1 MNSMI
6 HAPHNDDL
14 EFTMPFLP
22 KWVMDGKVT
31 VTAGNLDTKCLE
43 EAAFSSGAALS
54 LLHQTLQDP
63 VLNVPQRLLR
73 NRLALK
79 AAKNCLKIERRS
91 SDEGQIR
98 DGFLLA
104 ERDSMDN
111 LEQAMG
117 PSGFMYAQWRDH
129 VQCSLQQETF
139 YTNFIGT
146 IPIYTR
152 TCMAEIMAIDQ
163 PKVSPLK
170 ATTCALSDVMTVLP
184 QEAMLALQWTD
195 ITLSEALGWKFML
208 PLVGASMTSKELK
221 LFSDENANPDELLIT
236 VHKAITRSARDAIRL
251 CHHLSRRAAKLRT
264 VAPKLRSKGSDV
276 GVKLFLS
283 EEAVSPSALV
293 SSWIFKTNNLMTP
306 RAARRFCD
314 RLVELGVARELTG
327 RSTFRIYGV
336 A

>member
-1 MNSMI
+1 MI
-6 HAPHNDDL
+6 HAAQSDDV
-14 EFTMPFLP
+14 EFPIPFLP
-22 KWVMDGKVT
+22 KWVMDDKVSET
-31 VTAGNLDTKCLE
+31 TGNLDIQCLE

-63 VLNVPQRLLR
+63 VLNVPQQLLR

-79 AAKNCLKIERRS
+79 ASKNCLKIERRAV
-91 SDEGQIR
+91 DEGDIR

-104 ERDSMDN
+104 ELGEMDN

-129 VQCSLQQETF
+129 VQCSLGQETF

-152 TCMAEIMAIDQ
+152 VTMAEIMEIDQ
-163 PKVSPLK
+163 PEVSPVHAMTK
-170 ATTCALSDVMTVLP
+170 ALRDVMIVLP
-184 QEAMLALQWTD
+184 REGMLALQWAD

-221 LFSDENANPDELLIT
+221 LFSDGNTKPEELLIT
-236 VHKAITRSARDAIRL
+236 VHTAIARSARDAIRL
-251 CHHLSRRAAKLRT
+251 CYDLSRRAAKLRA
-264 VAPKLRSKGSDV
+264 VAPKLRAKGADTAV
-276 GVKLFLS
+276 ALFLS
-283 EEAVSPSALV
+283 EDAVSPSTLA

-314 RLVELGVARELTG
+314 RLVELGVARELSG
-327 RSTFRIYGV
+327 RSTFRLYGV

>member
-1 MNSMI
+1 MI
-6 HAPHNDDL
+6 HASQKDDL
-14 EFTMPFLP
+14 EFTTPFLP
-22 KWVMDGKVT
+22 KWVMDAKVPQT
-31 VTAGNLDTKCLE
+31 TETLEAKCLE

-54 LLHQTLQDP
+54 LIHQTLQDP
-63 VLNVPQRLLR
+63 VLNVPQQLLR

-104 ERDSMDN
+104 ERDRMDN

-129 VQCSLQQETF
+129 VQCSLEQETF
-139 YTNFIGT
+139 CTNFIGT

-152 TCMAEIMAIDQ
+152 VTMAEIMEIDQ
-163 PKVSPLK
+163 PEVSPVQA
-170 ATTCALSDVMTVLP
+170 ATRALSDVMSVLP
-184 QEAMLALQWTD
+184 REAMVALQWAD

-208 PLVGASMTSKELK
+208 PFVGASMTSKELK
-221 LFSDENANPDELLIT
+221 LFSDGNTNPEELLIT
-236 VHKAITRSARDAIRL
+236 VHTAIARSARDAIRL
-251 CHHLSRRAAKLRT
+251 CLDLSRRAAKLKA
-264 VAPKLRSKGSDV
+264 VAPKLRAKGSDTAV
-276 GVKLFLS
+276 ALFLS
-283 EEAVSPSALV
+283 EDVVSPSTLA

-327 RSTFRIYGV
+327 RSTFRLYGV

>member
-1 MNSMI
+1 MI
-6 HAPHNDDL
+6 HAPQNDDV
-14 EFTMPFLP
+14 EFTTPFLP
-22 KWVMDGKVT
+22 KWVMDGKVSET
-31 VTAGNLDTKCLE
+31 TEKLDAKCLE

-63 VLNVPQRLLR
+63 VLNVPQQLLR

-104 ERDSMDN
+104 ERDGMDN

-129 VQCSLQQETF
+129 VQCPLKQEIF

-152 TCMAEIMAIDQ
+152 ITMSEIMETEQ
-163 PKVSPLK
+163 PEVSPVK
-170 ATTCALSDVMTVLP
+170 ATTRALSDVMSVLP
-184 QEAMLALQWTD
+184 REAMVALQWAD
-195 ITLSEALGWKFML
+195 ITLSKTLSWKYML
-208 PLVGASMTSKELK
+208 PLLGASMTSKELK
-221 LFSDENANPDELLIT
+221 VFSDENAKQEELLIT
-236 VHKAITRSARDAIRL
+236 AHTAIARSARNAIRL
-251 CHHLSRRAAKLRT
+251 CHDLARRAAKLRA
-264 VAPKLRSKGSDV
+264 VAPKLRAKGSNKAV
-276 GVKLFLS
+276 ALFLS
-283 EEAVSPSALV
+283 EDAVSPSTLA

-327 RSTFRIYGV
+327 RSTFRLYGV